1 MQSNSSSNVRVRSG
15 GRVVPV
21 REGRP
26 TGRFPFADKV
36 TYLYAIGALLG
47 TALAQDVA
55 ASLWSQ
61 LHLG

>member
-21 REGRP
+21 RGGRP
-26 TGRFPFADKV
+26 WGRFPFADTV

-47 TALAQDVA
+47 TAVAQNLAG
-55 ASLWSQ
+55 SLWSQ
-61 LHLG
+61 VHLH